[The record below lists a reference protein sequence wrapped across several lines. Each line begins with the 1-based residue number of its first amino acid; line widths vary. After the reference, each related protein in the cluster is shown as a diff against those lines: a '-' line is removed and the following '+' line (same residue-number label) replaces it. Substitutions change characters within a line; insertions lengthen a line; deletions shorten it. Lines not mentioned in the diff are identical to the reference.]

1 MALFIMFAPIFGSI
15 KLDVMEIEIKCA
27 KYVIKVLKET
37 LNYKPKILK
46 TRNVFTKWVQ
56 SH

>member
-1 MALFIMFAPIFGSI
+1 MFAPIFGPF
-15 KLDVMEIEIKCA
+15 KLDVMEIEIKCV
-27 KYVIKVLKET
+27 KYGIKMFWKT

-46 TRNVFTKWVQ
+46 TRIVFTKWVQ